1 MLFTLGKFKI
11 FNMEEIKNL
20 SKKLEDASEDER
32 EKIWKI
38 IIKKILFNKRSKEL
52 NKMLKKY

>member
-1 MLFTLGKFKI
+1 
-11 FNMEEIKNL
+11 MEEIKNL